1 MCYLNKV
8 NKMTGFCL
16 KIFVSVSLN
25 AYEVA
30 VFPKKGILLESL
42 ELDKSLEKDSK
53 HHLLFDD
60 MKTLLKQFG
69 CFKTTLMSEMNL
81 KV

>member
-1 MCYLNKV
+1 
-8 NKMTGFCL
+8 MTGFCL

-30 VFPKKGILLESL
+30 VFPKKRILLESL
-42 ELDKSLEKDSK
+42 ELDKSLGKDSK

-60 MKTLLKQFG
+60 MKTLLKQCGLTNSISVF
-69 CFKTTLMSEMNL
+69 
-81 KV
+81 

>member
-1 MCYLNKV
+1 
-8 NKMTGFCL
+8 MTGFCL
-16 KIFVSVSLN
+16 KIFVSASLN

-42 ELDKSLEKDSK
+42 ELDIMRHKSLEKDSK

-60 MKTLLKQFG
+60 MKTLLKQYG
-69 CFKTTLMSEMNL
+69 CSKTTLMSEMNL